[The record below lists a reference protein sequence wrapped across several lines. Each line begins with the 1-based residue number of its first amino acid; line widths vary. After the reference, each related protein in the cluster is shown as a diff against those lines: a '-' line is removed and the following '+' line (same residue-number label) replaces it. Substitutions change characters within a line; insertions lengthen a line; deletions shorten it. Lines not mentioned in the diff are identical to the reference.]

1 MMDWAFWLP
10 RLWQATYIMLY
21 MVAVSALFT
30 IVLGMP
36 LGVLLVNTDVQGL
49 TPRLLLNKVLG
60 VIVNIGRSLPFI
72 ILLVV
77 IIPFTR
83 AIVGTIIG
91 PTAAIV
97 PLTIAAVP
105 FFARVV
111 ETAIREV
118 DRGLVEAAKA
128 MGATQLEIVTKVL
141 VPEALPSILSGTAL
155 TIISLISY
163 SAMAGAIGA
172 GGLGDIAIRYGYQR
186 REDTVMLVTVV
197 LLIVIVQGIQ
207 ALGNWLAAKVNRR

>member
-1 MMDWAFWLP
+1 MDWSSWLP
-10 RLWQATYIMLY
+10 RIWEATQVTLY
-21 MVAVSALFT
+21 MVVTSALLT
-30 IVLGMP
+30 IVLGLP
-36 LGVLLVNTDVQGL
+36 LGVLLVNTDTQGL
-49 TPRLLLNKVLG
+49 MPQPWLNKILG
-60 VIVNIGRSLPFI
+60 VVVNIGRSLPFI

-83 AIVGTIIG
+83 VIVGTIIG

-97 PLTIAAVP
+97 PLTLAAIP

-118 DRGLVEAAKA
+118 DRGLVEAAKS
-128 MGATQLEIVTKVL
+128 MGATNFEVVVKVL
-141 VPEALPSILSGTAL
+141 IPEALPSILSGIAL
-155 TIISLISY
+155 TVISLISY

-186 REDTVMLVTVV
+186 REETVMLVTVV

-207 ALGNWLAAKVNRR
+207 ALGNWAANKVNRK

>member
-118 DRGLVEAAKA
+118 DRELVEAAKA

>member
-1 MMDWAFWLP
+1 MMDWASWLP
-10 RLWQATYIMLY
+10 RLWQATYVTLY

-30 IVLGMP
+30 IVLGLP
-36 LGVLLVNTDVQGL
+36 LGVLLVNTDLQGL
-49 TPRLLLNKVLG
+49 TPRPLLNKVLG

-128 MGATQLEIVTKVL
+128 MGATNLEIVTKVL
-141 VPEALPSILSGTAL
+141 VPEALPSILSGIAL

-207 ALGNWLAAKVNRR
+207 ALGNWLATKVNRR

>member
-1 MMDWAFWLP
+1 MMDWASWLP
-10 RLWQATYIMLY
+10 RLWQATYVTLY

-30 IVLGMP
+30 IVLGLP

-49 TPRLLLNKVLG
+49 TPRPLLNKVLG

-128 MGATQLEIVTKVL
+128 MGATHLEIVTKVL
-141 VPEALPSILSGTAL
+141 VPEALPSILSGIAL